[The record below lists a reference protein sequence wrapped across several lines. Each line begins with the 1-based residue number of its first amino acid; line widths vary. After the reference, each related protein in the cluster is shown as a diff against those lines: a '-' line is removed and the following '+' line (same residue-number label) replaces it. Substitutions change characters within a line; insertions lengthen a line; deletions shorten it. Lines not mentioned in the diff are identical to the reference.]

1 MVDIRNISSKEG
13 ATFEGKERGIT
24 PNIMNMR
31 FYGIFIDDDLTGVCR
46 INLKPKNFDGVAIS
60 YLGILEKY
68 QGEGLAS
75 KLLDFIVNQYNNI
88 TATTGNKSNSRMKEI
103 LIKYGFNQKSI
114 NKNVIIWAKGKI

>member
-1 MVDIRNISSKEG
+1 MIDIRTISSKEG
-13 ATFEGKERGIT
+13 SDFEEKERGIK

-68 QGEGLAS
+68 RGAGLAS

-88 TATTGNKSNSRMKEI
+88 TATTGNKSNSRMREI
-103 LIKYGFNQKSI
+103 LVKYGFNQETI
-114 NKNVIIWAKGKI
+114 NKNVIIWVKGKI